1 MKEKWE
7 NLIGRNDKK
16 IDKLKK
22 NIKGDDNEYLNEITM
37 RELEKQL

>member
-7 NLIGRNDKK
+7 NLIRRNDKK

-22 NIKGDDNEYLNEITM
+22 NIKGDNNEYLNEITM

>member
-22 NIKGDDNEYLNEITM
+22 NIKGDNNEYLNEITM